1 MTKLPYLNLG
11 CGSHFNAQ
19 WVNVDFSKNG
29 EGVIAHNLL
38 KGIPF
43 ADNTFEVVYHSHVLE
58 HFSKD
63 DGVLFIK
70 ECYRVL
76 KPGGILRIA
85 VPDLEQIVNN
95 YARLLMLGK
104 KEPDNGKIRA
114 DYEWMMIEMY
124 DQTVRNNGGGEMLKY
139 LAEKKLVNEDFVIKR
154 IGYEGEMLRKNIL
167 NAVPQKKQLFSRKI
181 YHFARR
187 LLSLRNYRQWLLK
200 LLFSKEYKLLELA
213 WFRQSGEIHQWMYDI
228 YSIRHLLDTIGF
240 KHIAQKDFNESDIS
254 NWSSFKLDQVDNKIR
269 KPDSLFVEAV
279 K

>member
-1 MTKLPYLNLG
+1 MSKLPYLNLG

-63 DGVLFIK
+63 DGALFIK

-76 KPGGILRIA
+76 KPGGILRITI
-85 VPDLEQIVNN
+85 PDLEQIISN
-95 YARLLMLGK
+95 YSRLLMTGK
-104 KEPDNGKIRA
+104 KEPGNEKVRA
-114 DYEWMMIEMY
+114 DYDWIMIEMY

-139 LAEKKLVNEDFVIKR
+139 LAEKNLVNEEFVIKR

-167 NAVPQKKQLFSRKI
+167 NAVPQKKQLLSRKI

-228 YSIRHLLDTIGF
+228 YSITHLLDTSGF

-269 KPDSLFVEAV
+269 KPDSLFVEAG